1 MIGWKRILTTG
12 FCWLVALTVSLGH
25 PFAAAWGQA
34 APARAAFDQPRMPL
48 DQALRRFGQTAGF
61 DVVFKEDLVRG
72 RQAAAVS
79 RARSAHDALAQ
90 ILTDTG
96 LAARFTRPNAIIL
109 EPVGAEAAHSD
120 LSLDPLEIVSPLLAG
135 PADYKWYGDKL
146 LEACLATLRQSA
158 ALKDRPFKLTVYLWV
173 NDSGTVTDLRAY
185 GAGDQIEIA
194 KVANGILKGLTIDGL
209 PPANMPQPVGLRID
223 AR

>member
-1 MIGWKRILTTG
+1 MIGWKHILTTG

-25 PFAAAWGQA
+25 PLVPAWGQA
-34 APARAAFDQPRMPL
+34 APARAVLDQPRMPL

-90 ILTDTG
+90 ILNGTG

-109 EPVGAEAAHSD
+109 EPVGAEAAPSD
-120 LSLDPLEIVSPLLAG
+120 LALDPLEVVSPLLAG

-146 LEACLATLRQSA
+146 LDACLSTLRRSA
-158 ALKDRPFKLTVYLWV
+158 ELKDRPFKLTVYLWV

-185 GAGDQIEIA
+185 GEGDQIEIA
-194 KVANGILKGLTIDGL
+194 KVANGILKGLAIDGL